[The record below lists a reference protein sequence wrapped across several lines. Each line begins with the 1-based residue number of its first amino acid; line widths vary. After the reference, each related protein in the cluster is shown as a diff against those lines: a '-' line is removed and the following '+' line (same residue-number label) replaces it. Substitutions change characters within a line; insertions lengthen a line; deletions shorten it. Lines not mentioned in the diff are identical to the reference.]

1 GRRRGR
7 DHDGQESGLPDGQ
20 PAPMPWSVFLADGG
34 IAFHSG
40 DPKRASA
47 GCIHLAPADAQAG
60 FENLQIGDQVQ
71 VVKASEEAAARSA
84 PAESTDKPAS
94 KGDDDK
100 SSKGDDDKSSKDDGD
115 KSDSDD

>member
-1 GRRRGR
+1 
-7 DHDGQESGLPDGQ
+7 
-20 PAPMPWSVFLADGG
+20 MPWSVFFADGG

-47 GCIHLAPADAQAG
+47 GCIHLAPADAQAW

-84 PAESTDKPAS
+84 PAESADKPAS
-94 KGDDDK
+94 KD
-100 SSKGDDDKSSKDDGD
+100 DDDKSSKDSSKDDDD